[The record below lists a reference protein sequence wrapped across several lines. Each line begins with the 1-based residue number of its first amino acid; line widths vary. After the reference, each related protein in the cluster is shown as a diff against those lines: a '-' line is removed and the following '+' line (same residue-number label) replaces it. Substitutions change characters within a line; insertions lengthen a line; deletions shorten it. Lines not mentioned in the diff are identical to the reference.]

1 MNWPAFVENWRD
13 CWKWISFQCAAAT
26 GSASMAFVMLPSDWK
41 TPFVV
46 NCYAT
51 AIAVVSYLG
60 NYGRLIQQTPQPP
73 KAEADVS
80 K

>member
-1 MNWPAFVENWRD
+1 
-13 CWKWISFQCAAAT
+13 
-26 GSASMAFVMLPSDWK
+26 MAFVMLPSEWK
-41 TPFVV
+41 TPLVV

-51 AIAVVSYLG
+51 AIAVVSYFG

-73 KAEADVS
+73 KDEANVP